1 MPLPCGQASFGGRLT
16 PSEVREG
23 AAVGFYPAIYP
34 LHCFIYFPGRM
45 NRSQVGQSQFSPW
58 KSRKMPAT
66 AMAAPRIARAEVLC
80 LRAKKA
86 SGMIKIGLVECM
98 VVATP
103 ILVCS

>member
-1 MPLPCGQASFGGRLT
+1 MPLLCGQASFEGRLT
-16 PSEVREG
+16 PSEVLEVTT
-23 AAVGFYPAIYP
+23 AGFYPAIYP
-34 LHCFIYFPGRM
+34 PRCFIYLPGRM
-45 NRSQVGQSQFSPW
+45 DCSQAGPSQFSLW

-80 LRAKKA
+80 RRTRKA